1 MSKVAYDKEDQAPP
15 TTQDAFKER
24 IKEVLEDFEAILD
37 WSVDDTDDPD
47 VIDITI
53 RGRLKDD
60 LGQPQT
66 QKDDPALDYDRA
78 MKGLPCE
85 TLTKPNLRN

>member
-1 MSKVAYDKEDQAPP
+1 MSDPKDNS

-37 WSVDDTDDPD
+37 WSVDDTDDPH

-66 QKDDPALDYDRA
+66 QKDDPASDYDRA

-85 TLTKPNLRN
+85 PYTNTNLRS